1 MKRENGSSLI
11 CGVVEHFLCF
21 HYSWHRNGNLRY
33 LASRMS
39 ASSHTGLGDIHGS
52 CREREGAESTH
63 LPIVHGSCREK
74 EGPGEYTPAD
84 STW

>member
-1 MKRENGSSLI
+1 M
-11 CGVVEHFLCF
+11 VT
-21 HYSWHRNGNLRY
+21 LRY

-39 ASSHTGLGDIHGS
+39 ASSHTGWGIFMVAV
-52 CREREGAESTH
+52 ERGKEQESTH
-63 LPIVHGSCREK
+63 LPIVHGSCRER